1 MDSRINIGVGVTGI
15 APSYDLFFCRIANW
29 IYPKPKPVVGRC
41 AGVGASSFQQE
52 TLAWVLGGM
61 ATVDSEF
68 VVMEPPP
75 AIPFLYLRTRVWV
88 SLWVCVCVCV
98 FFSCG
103 VYCVGTSLCVCVCVC
118 VRLCVCV
125 CVCVRGVSCLC
136 FVSR

>member
-15 APSYDLFFCRIANW
+15 APSYDLFFCRITNW

-88 SLWVCVCVCV
+88 SLWVFVGVCVCFLFMWCVLRWRV
-98 FFSCG
+98 F
-103 VYCVGTSLCVCVCVC
+103 VCVC

-125 CVCVRGVSCLC
+125 RARCELPLFRVTLMML
-136 FVSR
+136 